1 MQSVWV
7 QETNTGILRN
17 GSVPDEGL
25 FEPSNRNVQKGE
37 KIFAAISVGQT
48 STAKA
53 LKEE

>member
-7 QETNTGILRN
+7 QETNIGILRN